1 MGRYLLLFILVV
13 AGYINLDARQFGK
26 EKNRNQLIYNQ
37 AGSTTIYL
45 VRHAEKETRNPSE
58 QDPDLTEVG
67 QKRAQALK
75 AYLEDVPVDAFFSTP
90 YKRNQQTLAPLAQ
103 GRPLQFYESHDYT
116 LLRDKILSEHKGKTV
131 VVVGHSN
138 TLLPIIE
145 AFGAKKPIKEITDR
159 DYDNIFKL
167 TILPKG
173 KAKVEAGKF
182 GAQST
187 LAAGN

>member
-1 MGRYLLLFILVV
+1 MGRYLLFFILVV

-26 EKNRNQLIYNQ
+26 EKNSAKLVYNQ
-37 AGSTTIYL
+37 VGSTTVYL
-45 VRHAEKETRNPSE
+45 VRHAEKDTRNPNE
-58 QDPDLTEVG
+58 QDPDLTDIG

-103 GRPLQFYESHDYT
+103 GRPLQFYESHDYA
-116 LLRDKILSEHKGKTV
+116 LLREKILLEYKGKTV

-145 AFGAKKPIKEITDR
+145 AFGAKKPMQEITER

-167 TILPKG
+167 TVLPKG
-173 KAKVEAGKF
+173 KTKVEANKF
-182 GAQST
+182 GVVSAV
-187 LAAGN
+187 AAGH